1 MNRNTVISF
10 LVGLAAGVLGFKFIG
25 SQMSGVRML
34 GAPRR
39 RGLGM
44 WDFPGLTDWD
54 TETRATGLLRAL
66 EGVYPVGHLGD
77 VPNSFYGGESAIPS
91 FEGAPDFLY
100 PYDPDGPK
108 HSEFGGYPWDGGPRY
123 MPSRGPL

>member
-1 MNRNTVISF
+1 MNRNVIVSF
-10 LVGLAAGVLGFKFIG
+10 VIGLAAGFLGYKFLG
-25 SQMSGVRML
+25 SSLSGPRML
-34 GAPRR
+34 GTPRR

-66 EGVYPVGHLGD
+66 EGVYRLGD
-77 VPNSFYGGESAIPS
+77 VPSSFYGGEDSIPS

-108 HSEFGGYPWDGGPRY
+108 YSEFGRPWN
-123 MPSRGPL
+123 GPLPMIGGGRSN